1 MSNLIENKNEKD
13 KKIELKPHQKYVVDY
28 MKKPKHK
35 GLILYHTTGSG
46 KTITAL
52 KSMLQYDEQI
62 VIIGKKSS
70 KKAFK
75 DDMKKLGVSFETEGM
90 DAEPRFVFYTFTKI
104 KTILKEDLAFLAEK
118 SIIVDEA
125 HTLRNETS
133 NNLMIIHA
141 ISLSNRVL
149 LLTATPVINYLNDL
163 CVLINIAKDGT
174 VLPTDIESFNAAY
187 YNSRTNSIENPDVLV
202 KKMSDCISYYD
213 HYKNTKD
220 YPSYSTEYVEVE
232 MIYDQLM
239 EYKKYIKK
247 YFFDVQLEFRGMGK
261 GEYFVDFGDT
271 YSRKKNFFLS
281 GTRQLSNTL
290 NGDPDYPKIKAMHM
304 MIEEQRGDKL
314 LPMVVYS
321 NYLENGVYALTK
333 RLERSGIRYK
343 TITGN
348 TSDEKINFIVN
359 DYNKGKIDIL
369 LITSAGSESLDLK
382 NTRVIHIMEPHWNE
396 SRIKQVIGR
405 AIRYKS
411 HSDLPEKDRHVKI
424 VRWSSVF
431 PDTIANKS
439 ADEHLI
445 ELSRNKDEI
454 FQVFDQII
462 QDAAIENNDL
472 DKYDNYQRIRKQGR
486 EVSVIRIKSKDNK
499 SRSKQKGGELI
510 AYGHYQR
517 YISNRND
524 YLNLKKIEQ
533 EY

>member
-1 MSNLIENKNEKD
+1 MTSKSNKNNKEID
-13 KKIELKPHQKYVVDY
+13 LKPHQKYVIDY

-35 GLILYHTTGSG
+35 GLIIYHSTGSG
-46 KTITAL
+46 KTITSIKA
-52 KSMLQYDEQI
+52 MLQHPEQI
-62 VIIGKKSS
+62 IIIGRKSS

-75 DDMKKLGVSFETEGM
+75 DDIKKINISFDMVNE
-90 DAEPRFVFYTFTKI
+90 DSEPKFMFFTFTKM
-104 KTILKEDLAFLAEK
+104 KTILKDDLAFLADK

-141 ISLSNRVL
+141 IGLATRVL

-163 CVLINIAKDGT
+163 CVLINTVKDESI
-174 VLPTDIESFNAAY
+174 LPTDIDSFNAAY
-187 YNSRTNSIENPDVLV
+187 YNSRTNSIENPDVLI
-202 KKMSDCISYYD
+202 KKISDCISYYD
-213 HYKNTKD
+213 HSKNTKD
-220 YPSYSTEYVEVE
+220 YPSYSVKYVEVE
-232 MIYDQLM
+232 MIYEQLM

-261 GEYFVDFGDT
+261 GEYYVDFGDT
-271 YSRKKNFFLS
+271 YTRKKNFFLS

-290 NGDPDYPKIKAMHM
+290 NGDPDYPKIKEMFT
-304 MIEEQRGDKL
+304 MIDRQIKNGL
-314 LPMVVYS
+314 TPMIVYS

-333 RLERSGIRYK
+333 KLEMSGVRYK

-369 LITSAGSESLDLK
+369 MITSAGSESLDLK
-382 NTRVIHIMEPHWNE
+382 NTRAIHIMEPHWNE

-411 HSDLPEKDRHVKI
+411 HEDLPEDQRHVEI

-439 ADEHLI
+439 ADEYLI
-445 ELSRNKDEI
+445 ELSKNKDEI
-454 FQVFDQII
+454 FHLFDQII
-462 QDAAIENNDL
+462 QDASIENNEL
-472 DKYDNYQRIRKQGR
+472 NKYNGKL
-486 EVSVIRIKSKDNK
+486 SSKKSKK
-499 SRSKQKGGELI
+499 ISKTTQKGGALFNL
-510 AYGHYQR
+510 YDR

-524 YLNLKKIEQ
+524 YISLRDKR
-533 EY
+533 